1 MQVVSVRLESGLISK
16 KLNKTRISSLTMRSE
31 EEFFS
36 EFYYPDEMVTENTG
50 IAEFLSISLCISEA
64 I

>member
-1 MQVVSVRLESGLISK
+1 MH
-16 KLNKTRISSLTMRSE
+16 SE

-36 EFYYPDEMVTENTG
+36 EFYYHDEIGTENGGNVEVVST
-50 IAEFLSISLCISEA
+50 CISEA